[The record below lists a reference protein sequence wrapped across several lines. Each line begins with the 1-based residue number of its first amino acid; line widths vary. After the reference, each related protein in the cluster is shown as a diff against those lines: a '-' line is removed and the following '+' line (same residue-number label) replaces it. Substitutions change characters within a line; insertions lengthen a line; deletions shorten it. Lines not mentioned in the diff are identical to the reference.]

1 MATLIKRKNKDGQA
15 FIIQWYSCGK
25 RQKMSLPKTYT
36 ERDAKTIAAMIDQIA
51 RSNISGT
58 PPDKSSQAWLDC
70 MNDDLRNRFVNAG
83 LLKDTGSITLGTLI
97 AEYFR
102 ETESSFTVNT
112 VQNKV
117 TATNRLKDFFG
128 PDTLVEEISQEV
140 AQSFQDELQES
151 FAEATVAG
159 VVKVAHALFAWGI
172 KTKRIRHNP
181 FAGIKAGS
189 MVNKDREHFVS
200 RTDYAK
206 LLDACP
212 DQDWRAIIALCRI
225 GGLRNPSETLLLKW
239 VDVNWAKCVIRV
251 SSPKTERYAGKG
263 SRTVPMFPELR
274 TELEKQWEQAE
285 EGGSPY
291 VITRYRDTSANMRT
305 QLQRIIFRA
314 GLAEWERLFHNL
326 RGSRSCELFSEYPAH
341 VAGEWMGQ
349 SSKVALL
356 HYLHATEDDIQRAIQ
371 TKGGNTIR
379 KGQKVKK
386 LG

>member
-15 FIIQWYSCGK
+15 FVIQWYSCGK
-25 RQKMSLPKTYT
+25 RQKMSLPKMYT

-51 RSNISGT
+51 QCKVAGT

-70 MNDDLRNRFVNAG
+70 INDDLRSRFVTAG
-83 LLKDTGSITLGTLI
+83 LLADTESMELSRLV

-102 ETESSFTVNT
+102 ETESSFAANT

-117 TATNRLKDFFG
+117 SATNRLKDFWG
-128 PDTLVEEISQEV
+128 PDTLVEEISQESV
-140 AQSFQDELQES
+140 QSFQDDLLES

-172 KTKRIRHNP
+172 KTKRIRNNP

-189 MVNKDREHFVS
+189 MVNKDREHFVTRS
-200 RTDYAK
+200 DYAK

-274 TELEKQWEQAE
+274 AELEKQWEQAE

-291 VITRYRDTSANMRT
+291 VITRYRDTAANMRT

-349 SSKVALL
+349 SSQVALL
-356 HYLHATEDDIQRAIQ
+356 HYLHATDDDIQRAVQIPSGKAVREEQ
-371 TKGGNTIR
+371 TEE
-379 KGQKVKK
+379 K